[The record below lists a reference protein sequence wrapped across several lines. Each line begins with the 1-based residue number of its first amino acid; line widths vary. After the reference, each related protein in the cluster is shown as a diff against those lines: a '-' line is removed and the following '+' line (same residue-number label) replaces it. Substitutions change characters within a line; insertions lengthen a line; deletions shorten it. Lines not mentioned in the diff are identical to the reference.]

1 MTECISLSP
10 LTDDDLL
17 AALDGEADGRILN
30 HLQACAYCSARLEH
44 MRKFEQGV
52 HTIMYRSD
60 CPTAD
65 ELADYVMNES
75 SLDHRKVTEQHLSR
89 CLLCSDEVQKL
100 QTILAV
106 EEEALPETV
115 SPSEPIWNQVKH
127 WLEDLEEQ
135 IVSVLIP
142 RQLAAPQ
149 LLGADDRERILNY
162 EHESVTVMLRL
173 EKAVDDLKINGT
185 ITDQGHEGLWAGGHV
200 ELSAPD
206 QGRFLAIID
215 EDENFTVD
223 HIPSGLYQLNIYA
236 LTGRVLRL
244 NDIDLTI

>member
-1 MTECISLSP
+1 LTECISLSP

-17 AALDGEADGRILN
+17 AALDGEADGRIQN

-60 CPTAD
+60 CPSTD
-65 ELADYVMNES
+65 ELADYVMKETS
-75 SLDHRKVTEQHLSR
+75 FDSPQKLEQHLSR
-89 CLLCSDEVQKL
+89 CVLCSQEVQNL
-100 QTILAV
+100 QMVLAV
-106 EEEALPETV
+106 EEEFPEEVTP
-115 SPSEPIWNQVKH
+115 SPPIWDQVKH

-135 IVSVLIP
+135 LVSVLVP

-149 LLGADDRERILNY
+149 LRGADDRERILNY

-173 EKAVDDLKINGT
+173 EKVVDGLKINGT
-185 ITDQGHEGLWAGGHV
+185 IIDNEHEGLWAGGHT
-200 ELSAPD
+200 ELSAAE

-215 EDENFTVD
+215 EDENFTINQ
-223 HIPSGLYQLNIYA
+223 IPPGLFQLNIYA
-236 LTGRVLRL
+236 VTGRVLRL
-244 NDIDLTI
+244 NDIDLTV